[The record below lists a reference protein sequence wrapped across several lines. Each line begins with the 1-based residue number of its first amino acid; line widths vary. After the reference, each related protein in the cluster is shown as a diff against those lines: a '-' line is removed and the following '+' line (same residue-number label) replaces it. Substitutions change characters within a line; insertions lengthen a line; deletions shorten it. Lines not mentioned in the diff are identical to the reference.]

1 LSSDPLAVLVAF
13 AVVPAHRRLAFVVG
27 ADLVWTL
34 FYHTVA
40 RALAVR
46 AITTDFAQRY
56 MRNVTA
62 LAENIEAGKEEVPKM
77 PSYLKYD
84 EL

>member
-1 LSSDPLAVLVAF
+1 
-13 AVVPAHRRLAFVVG
+13 VVG
-27 ADLVWTL
+27 ADLVWML
-34 FYHTVA
+34 FYHTLV
-40 RALAVR
+40 RALAIR
-46 AITTDFAQRY
+46 AIKTDFAQRY

-62 LAENIEAGKEEVPKM
+62 FVENIEAGKEKVPKM